1 MLASFHDNMAQIA
14 STITDVIA
22 YNLIH
27 LKAKLVEGSDSFQS
41 QITHLQDQIGW
52 TK

>member
-14 STITDVIA
+14 ATITDVIA
-22 YNLIH
+22 YNLIQ
-27 LKAKLVEGSDSFQS
+27 LKTKLVEGNNSFQS
-41 QITHLQDQIGW
+41 QIIRLQDQIAW